1 MESKGRILSDV
12 SGLCKKG
19 DVGISMKDLKRFLS
33 YMEKY
38 SFTYWFI
45 LITTLIIESFLQILY
60 SYVTKRTINA
70 SEFQNI
76 ELFRT
81 AVIACAIIVI
91 LKCLFPYLRYFQ
103 IRLVR
108 KMVYELK
115 LKLYE
120 KLLSMNMYFFKSSH
134 SADAIKTLNWDA
146 NSLKDS
152 WFSHIY
158 WVLGKMVM
166 VASAI
171 ITMWFYSPILMGI
184 SLIICTF
191 TAFVSVKINK
201 SIKKYAKMV
210 QKKST
215 KLSILLSNI
224 IAGFVTLKMSSGATI
239 VLNHFYEES
248 EEAFQLEK
256 SRVKVE
262 ALFEMAAFLLG
273 VIGSFGTIIAGA
285 VLVSEG
291 ILDFGTVMA
300 VVTLQMSV
308 SNAMQRLGG
317 SISALTTSIVRASH
331 VFDFMESDM
340 EEQTNWLTDENP
352 GKKEFKGEN
361 SDVFREGQPIIEIS
375 DLQFSY
381 NENDELKDKS
391 KDCTQ
396 LCCGKMQISTGEKIM
411 ITGESG
417 CGKSTLLKLIQRFYP
432 VENEKI
438 KIGGKDIN
446 EYELDELRNIIAYVP
461 QDSYLFEGT
470 IAENIAFGWNGE
482 NVPSM
487 DMIIAAAKEAY
498 ADKFIE
504 LLPDGYNT
512 KVTAGG
518 INLSG
523 GQRQRIA
530 IARAFMKN
538 SPIVLMDEPSS
549 ALDTYSENV
558 LLKAMKELLEN
569 KTIIMVSH
577 RMTGMDK
584 FERVVRIG

>member
-1 MESKGRILSDV
+1 
-12 SGLCKKG
+12 
-19 DVGISMKDLKRFLS
+19 MKDLKRFLS
-33 YMEKY
+33 YMGKN

-45 LITTLIIESFLQILY
+45 LIATLIIESFLQILY

-70 SEFQNI
+70 IEFQNI

-81 AVIACAIIVI
+81 AVIASVIIVI

-103 IRLVR
+103 IKLVR

-120 KLLSMNMYFFKSSH
+120 KLLSMNMDFFKSTH
-134 SADAIKTLNWDA
+134 SADVIKTLNWDA

-158 WVLGKMVM
+158 WVLGKIVM

-171 ITMWFYSPILMGI
+171 ITMCFYSPILMGI
-184 SLIICTF
+184 SLIICAF

-224 IAGFVTLKMSSGATI
+224 IAGFVTLKMNSGAKI
-239 VLNHFYEES
+239 VLNHFYEEC

-262 ALFEMAAFLLG
+262 ASFEMTAFLLG

-291 ILDFGTVMA
+291 TLDFGTVMA

-317 SISALTTSIVRASH
+317 SISALTTSMVRASH
-331 VFDFMESDM
+331 VFDFMELDM
-340 EEQTNWLTDENP
+340 EEQINWFTGEKS
-352 GKKEFKGEN
+352 GKKELKGEN
-361 SDVFREGQPIIEIS
+361 SDVFGEGQPVLEIS

-396 LCCGKMQISTGEKIM
+396 LCCRKMQISAGEKIM

-417 CGKSTLLKLIQRFYP
+417 CGKSTLLKLMQGFYP

-438 KIGGKDIN
+438 KIYGKDIN
-446 EYELDELRNIIAYVP
+446 EYELDELRNIITYVP
-461 QDSYLFEGT
+461 QDCYLFEGT
-470 IAENIAFGWNGE
+470 VAENIAFGWNGE
-482 NVPSM
+482 NAPSM
-487 DMIIAAAKEAY
+487 DMILVAAKEAY

-504 LLPDGYNT
+504 HLSDGYNT

-518 INLSG
+518 TNLSG

-538 SPIVLMDEPSS
+538 APIVLMDEPLS

-558 LLKAMKELLEN
+558 LLKAMKALLKN
-569 KTIIMVSH
+569 KTVIMVSH

-584 FERVVRIG
+584 FERVVRIE

>member
-1 MESKGRILSDV
+1 MHMFHDTLV
-12 SGLCKKG
+12 SFAERR
-19 DVGISMKDLKRFLS
+19 VISMKDLKRFLS
-33 YMEKY
+33 YMGKN

-45 LITTLIIESFLQILY
+45 LIATLIIESFLQILY
-60 SYVTKRTINA
+60 SYVTKRIINA
-70 SEFQNI
+70 IEFQNI

-81 AVIACAIIVI
+81 AVIASVIIVI

-103 IRLVR
+103 IKLVR

-120 KLLSMNMYFFKSSH
+120 KLLSMNMDFFKSTH

-158 WVLGKMVM
+158 WVLGKIVM

-171 ITMWFYSPILMGI
+171 ITMCFYSPILMGI
-184 SLIICTF
+184 SLIICAF

-224 IAGFVTLKMSSGATI
+224 IAGFVTLKMSSGVKI
-239 VLNHFYEES
+239 VLNHFYEEC

-262 ALFEMAAFLLG
+262 ASFEMTAFLLG

-291 ILDFGTVMA
+291 TLDFGTVMA

-317 SISALTTSIVRASH
+317 SISALTTSMVRASH
-331 VFDFMESDM
+331 VFDFMELDM
-340 EEQTNWLTDENP
+340 EEQINWFTGEKS
-352 GKKEFKGEN
+352 GKKELKGEN
-361 SDVFREGQPIIEIS
+361 SDVFGEGQPVLEIS

-381 NENDELKDKS
+381 NENDELKDKN

-396 LCCGKMQISTGEKIM
+396 LCCRKMQISAGEKIM

-417 CGKSTLLKLIQRFYP
+417 CGKSTLLKLMQGFYP

-438 KIGGKDIN
+438 KIYGKDIN
-446 EYELDELRNIIAYVP
+446 EYELDELRNIITYVP
-461 QDSYLFEGT
+461 QDCYLFEGT
-470 IAENIAFGWNGE
+470 VAENIAFGWNGE
-482 NVPSM
+482 NAPSM
-487 DMIIAAAKEAY
+487 DMILVAAKEAY

-504 LLPDGYNT
+504 HLSDGYNT

-518 INLSG
+518 TNLSG

-538 SPIVLMDEPSS
+538 APIVLMDEPLS

-558 LLKAMKELLEN
+558 LLKAMKALLKN
-569 KTIIMVSH
+569 KTVIMVSH
-577 RMTGMDK
+577 RMTDMDK
-584 FERVVRIG
+584 FERVVRIE

>member
-1 MESKGRILSDV
+1 
-12 SGLCKKG
+12 
-19 DVGISMKDLKRFLS
+19 MKDLKRFLS
-33 YMEKY
+33 YMGKN

-45 LITTLIIESFLQILY
+45 LIATLIIESFLQILY
-60 SYVTKRTINA
+60 SYVTKRIINA
-70 SEFQNI
+70 IEFQNI

-81 AVIACAIIVI
+81 AVIASVIIVI

-103 IRLVR
+103 IKLVR

-120 KLLSMNMYFFKSSH
+120 KLLSMNMDFFKSTH
-134 SADAIKTLNWDA
+134 SADVIKTLNWDA

-158 WVLGKMVM
+158 WVLGKIVM

-171 ITMWFYSPILMGI
+171 ITMCFYSPILMGI
-184 SLIICTF
+184 SLIICAF

-224 IAGFVTLKMSSGATI
+224 IAGFVTLKMSSGVKI
-239 VLNHFYEES
+239 VLNHFYEEC

-262 ALFEMAAFLLG
+262 ASFEMTAFLLG

-291 ILDFGTVMA
+291 TLDFGTVMA

-317 SISALTTSIVRASH
+317 SISALTTSMVRASH
-331 VFDFMESDM
+331 VFDFMELDM
-340 EEQTNWLTDENP
+340 EEQINWFTDEKS
-352 GKKEFKGEN
+352 GKKELKGEN
-361 SDVFREGQPIIEIS
+361 SDVFGEGQPVLEIS

-396 LCCGKMQISTGEKIM
+396 LCCRKMQISAGEKIM

-417 CGKSTLLKLIQRFYP
+417 CGKRTLLKLMQGFYP

-438 KIGGKDIN
+438 KIYGKDIN
-446 EYELDELRNIIAYVP
+446 EYELDELRNIITYVP
-461 QDSYLFEGT
+461 QDCYLFEGT
-470 IAENIAFGWNGE
+470 VAENIAFGWNGE
-482 NVPSM
+482 NAPSM
-487 DMIIAAAKEAY
+487 DMILVAAKEAY

-504 LLPDGYNT
+504 HLSDGYNT

-518 INLSG
+518 TNLSG

-538 SPIVLMDEPSS
+538 APIVLMDEPLS

-558 LLKAMKELLEN
+558 LLKAMKALLKN
-569 KTIIMVSH
+569 KTVIMVSH

-584 FERVVRIG
+584 FERVVRIE

>member
-1 MESKGRILSDV
+1 MFHDTLV
-12 SGLCKKG
+12 SFAERR
-19 DVGISMKDLKRFLS
+19 VISMKDLKRFLS
-33 YMEKY
+33 YMGKN

-45 LITTLIIESFLQILY
+45 LIATLIIESFLQILY
-60 SYVTKRTINA
+60 SYVTKRIINA
-70 SEFQNI
+70 IEFQNI

-81 AVIACAIIVI
+81 AVIASVIIVI

-103 IRLVR
+103 IKLVR

-120 KLLSMNMYFFKSSH
+120 KLLSMNMDFFKSTH

-158 WVLGKMVM
+158 WVLGKIVM

-171 ITMWFYSPILMGI
+171 ITMCFYSPILMGI
-184 SLIICTF
+184 SLIICAF

-224 IAGFVTLKMSSGATI
+224 IAGFVTLKMSSGVKI
-239 VLNHFYEES
+239 VLNHFYEEC

-262 ALFEMAAFLLG
+262 ASFEMTAFLLG

-291 ILDFGTVMA
+291 TLDFGTVMA

-317 SISALTTSIVRASH
+317 SISALTTSMVRASH
-331 VFDFMESDM
+331 VFDFMELDM
-340 EEQTNWLTDENP
+340 EEQINWFTDEKS
-352 GKKEFKGEN
+352 GKKELKGEN
-361 SDVFREGQPIIEIS
+361 SDVFGEGQPVLEIS

-396 LCCGKMQISTGEKIM
+396 LCCRKMQISAGEKIM

-417 CGKSTLLKLIQRFYP
+417 CGKSTLLKLMQGFYP

-438 KIGGKDIN
+438 KIYGKDIN
-446 EYELDELRNIIAYVP
+446 EYELDELRNIITYVP
-461 QDSYLFEGT
+461 QDCYLFEGT
-470 IAENIAFGWNGE
+470 VAENIAFGWNGE
-482 NVPSM
+482 NAPSM
-487 DMIIAAAKEAY
+487 DMILVAAKEAY

-504 LLPDGYNT
+504 HLSDGYNT

-518 INLSG
+518 TNLSG

-538 SPIVLMDEPSS
+538 APIVLMDEPLS

-558 LLKAMKELLEN
+558 LLKAMKALLKN
-569 KTIIMVSH
+569 KTVIMVSH

-584 FERVVRIG
+584 FERVVRIE

>member
-1 MESKGRILSDV
+1 
-12 SGLCKKG
+12 
-19 DVGISMKDLKRFLS
+19 MKDLKRFLS
-33 YMEKY
+33 YMGKN

-45 LITTLIIESFLQILY
+45 LIATLIIESFLQILY

-70 SEFQNI
+70 IEFQNI

-81 AVIACAIIVI
+81 AVIASVIIVI

-103 IRLVR
+103 IKLVR

-120 KLLSMNMYFFKSSH
+120 KLLSMNMDFFKSTH
-134 SADAIKTLNWDA
+134 SADVIKTLNWDA

-158 WVLGKMVM
+158 WVLGKIVM

-171 ITMWFYSPILMGI
+171 ITMCFYSQILMGI
-184 SLIICTF
+184 SLIICAF

-224 IAGFVTLKMSSGATI
+224 IAGFVTLKMNSGAKI
-239 VLNHFYEES
+239 VLNHFYEEC

-262 ALFEMAAFLLG
+262 ASFEMTAFLLG

-291 ILDFGTVMA
+291 TLDFGTVMA

-317 SISALTTSIVRASH
+317 SISALTTSMVRASH
-331 VFDFMESDM
+331 VFDFMELDM
-340 EEQTNWLTDENP
+340 EEQINWFTGEKS
-352 GKKEFKGEN
+352 GKKELKGEN
-361 SDVFREGQPIIEIS
+361 SDVFGEGQPVLEIS

-396 LCCGKMQISTGEKIM
+396 LCCRKMQISAGEKIM

-417 CGKSTLLKLIQRFYP
+417 CGKSTLLKLMQGFYP

-438 KIGGKDIN
+438 KIYGKDIN
-446 EYELDELRNIIAYVP
+446 EYELDELRNIITYVP
-461 QDSYLFEGT
+461 QDCYLFEGT
-470 IAENIAFGWNGE
+470 VAENIAFGWNGE
-482 NVPSM
+482 NAPSM
-487 DMIIAAAKEAY
+487 DMILVAAKEAY

-504 LLPDGYNT
+504 HLSDGYNT

-518 INLSG
+518 SNLSG

-538 SPIVLMDEPSS
+538 APIVLMDEPLS

-558 LLKAMKELLEN
+558 LLKAMKALLKD
-569 KTIIMVSH
+569 KTVIMVSH

-584 FERVVRIG
+584 FERVVRIE

>member
-1 MESKGRILSDV
+1 MHMFHDTLV
-12 SGLCKKG
+12 SFAERR
-19 DVGISMKDLKRFLS
+19 VISMKDLKRFLS
-33 YMEKY
+33 YMGKN

-45 LITTLIIESFLQILY
+45 LIATLIIESFLQILY
-60 SYVTKRTINA
+60 SYVTKRIINA
-70 SEFQNI
+70 IEFQNI

-81 AVIACAIIVI
+81 AVIASVIIVI

-103 IRLVR
+103 IKLVR

-120 KLLSMNMYFFKSSH
+120 KLLSMNMDFFKSTH

-158 WVLGKMVM
+158 WVLGKIVM

-171 ITMWFYSPILMGI
+171 ITMCFYSPILMGI
-184 SLIICTF
+184 SLIICAF

-224 IAGFVTLKMSSGATI
+224 IAGFVTLKMSSGVKI
-239 VLNHFYEES
+239 VLNHFYEEC

-262 ALFEMAAFLLG
+262 ASFEMTAFLLG

-291 ILDFGTVMA
+291 TLDFGTVMA

-317 SISALTTSIVRASH
+317 SISALTTSMVRASH
-331 VFDFMESDM
+331 VFDFMELDM
-340 EEQTNWLTDENP
+340 EEQINWFTDEKS
-352 GKKEFKGEN
+352 GKKELKGEN
-361 SDVFREGQPIIEIS
+361 SDVFGEGQPVLEIS

-381 NENDELKDKS
+381 NENDELKDKN

-396 LCCGKMQISTGEKIM
+396 LCCRKMQISAGEKIM

-417 CGKSTLLKLIQRFYP
+417 CGKSTLLKLMQGFYP

-438 KIGGKDIN
+438 KIYGKDIN
-446 EYELDELRNIIAYVP
+446 EYELDELRNIITYVP
-461 QDSYLFEGT
+461 QDCYLFEGT
-470 IAENIAFGWNGE
+470 VAENIAFGWNGE
-482 NVPSM
+482 NAPSM
-487 DMIIAAAKEAY
+487 DMILVAAKEAY

-504 LLPDGYNT
+504 HLSDGYNT

-518 INLSG
+518 TNLSG

-538 SPIVLMDEPSS
+538 APIVLMDEPLS

-558 LLKAMKELLEN
+558 LLKAMKALLKN
-569 KTIIMVSH
+569 KTVIMVSH
-577 RMTGMDK
+577 RMTDMDK
-584 FERVVRIG
+584 FERVVRIE

>member
-1 MESKGRILSDV
+1 
-12 SGLCKKG
+12 
-19 DVGISMKDLKRFLS
+19 MKDLKRFLS
-33 YMEKY
+33 YMGKY

-45 LITTLIIESFLQILY
+45 LIATLIIESFLQILY

-70 SEFQNI
+70 IEFQNI

-81 AVIACAIIVI
+81 AVIASVIIVI

-120 KLLSMNMYFFKSSH
+120 KLLSMNMDFFKSTH
-134 SADAIKTLNWDA
+134 SADAIKALNWDA

-158 WVLGKMVM
+158 WVLGKIVM
-166 VASAI
+166 VVSAI
-171 ITMWFYSPILMGI
+171 ITMCFYSPILMGI
-184 SLIICTF
+184 SLIICAF

-224 IAGFVTLKMSSGATI
+224 ISGFVTLKMSSGARI

-256 SRVKVE
+256 SRVMVE
-262 ALFEMAAFLLG
+262 ASFEMAAFLLG
-273 VIGSFGTIIAGA
+273 VIGSFGTIIAGT

-291 ILDFGTVMA
+291 TLDFGTVMA
-300 VVTLQMSV
+300 VVTLQMSI

-331 VFDFMESDM
+331 VFDFMELDM
-340 EEQTNWLTDENP
+340 EEQINRSTGENP
-352 GKKEFKGEN
+352 GKEVFKGES
-361 SDVFREGQPIIEIS
+361 SDVFGKGQPVLEIS

-381 NENDELKDKS
+381 NDNDKLKDKS
-391 KDCTQ
+391 KDCAE
-396 LCCGKMQISTGEKIM
+396 LCCGKMQIRAGEKIM
-411 ITGESG
+411 LTGESG
-417 CGKSTLLKLIQRFYP
+417 CGKSTLLKLIQGFYP

-438 KIGGKDIN
+438 TIGGKDIN

-504 LLPDGYNT
+504 HLPDGYNT

-518 INLSG
+518 TNLSG

-569 KTIIMVSH
+569 KTVIMVSH

>member
-1 MESKGRILSDV
+1 MFHDTLV
-12 SGLCKKG
+12 SFAERR
-19 DVGISMKDLKRFLS
+19 VISMKDLKRFLS
-33 YMEKY
+33 YMGKN

-45 LITTLIIESFLQILY
+45 LIATLIIESFLQILY
-60 SYVTKRTINA
+60 SYVTKRIINA
-70 SEFQNI
+70 IEFQNI

-81 AVIACAIIVI
+81 AVIASVIIVI

-103 IRLVR
+103 IKLVR

-120 KLLSMNMYFFKSSH
+120 KLLSMNMDFFKSTH

-158 WVLGKMVM
+158 WVLGKIVM

-171 ITMWFYSPILMGI
+171 ITMCFYSPILMGI
-184 SLIICTF
+184 SLIICAF

-224 IAGFVTLKMSSGATI
+224 IAGFVTLKMSSGVKI
-239 VLNHFYEES
+239 VLNYFYEEC

-262 ALFEMAAFLLG
+262 ASFEMTAFLLG

-291 ILDFGTVMA
+291 TLDFGTVMA

-317 SISALTTSIVRASH
+317 SISALTTSMVRASH
-331 VFDFMESDM
+331 VFDFMELDM
-340 EEQTNWLTDENP
+340 EEQINWFTGEKS
-352 GKKEFKGEN
+352 GKKELKGEN
-361 SDVFREGQPIIEIS
+361 SDVFGEGQPVLEIS

-396 LCCGKMQISTGEKIM
+396 LCCRKMQISAGEKIM

-417 CGKSTLLKLIQRFYP
+417 CGKSTLLKLMQGFYP

-438 KIGGKDIN
+438 KIYGKDIN
-446 EYELDELRNIIAYVP
+446 EYELDELRNIITYVP
-461 QDSYLFEGT
+461 QDCYLFEGT
-470 IAENIAFGWNGE
+470 VAENIAFGWNGE
-482 NVPSM
+482 NAPSM
-487 DMIIAAAKEAY
+487 DMILVAAKEAY

-504 LLPDGYNT
+504 HLSDGYNT

-518 INLSG
+518 TNLSG

-538 SPIVLMDEPSS
+538 APIVLMDEPLS

-558 LLKAMKELLEN
+558 LLKAMKALLKN
-569 KTIIMVSH
+569 KTVIMVSH

-584 FERVVRIG
+584 FERVVRIE

>member
-1 MESKGRILSDV
+1 
-12 SGLCKKG
+12 
-19 DVGISMKDLKRFLS
+19 MKDLKRFLS
-33 YMEKY
+33 YMGKY

-45 LITTLIIESFLQILY
+45 LIATLIIESFLQILY

-70 SEFQNI
+70 IEFQNI

-81 AVIACAIIVI
+81 AVIASVIIVI

-120 KLLSMNMYFFKSSH
+120 KLLSMNMDFFKSTH

-158 WVLGKMVM
+158 WVLGKIVM

-171 ITMWFYSPILMGI
+171 ITMCFYSPVLMGI
-184 SLIICTF
+184 SLIICAF
-191 TAFVSVKINK
+191 TAFVSIKINK
-201 SIKKYAKMV
+201 AIKKYAKMV

-224 IAGFVTLKMSSGATI
+224 IAGFVTLKMSSGAKI

-248 EEAFQLEK
+248 EEAFRLEK

-262 ALFEMAAFLLG
+262 ASFEMAAFLLG
-273 VIGSFGTIIAGA
+273 VIGSFGTIIAGT

-291 ILDFGTVMA
+291 TLDFGTVMA

-487 DMIIAAAKEAY
+487 EMIIAAAKEAY

-538 SPIVLMDEPSS
+538 APIVLMDEPSS
-549 ALDTYSENV
+549 ALDAYSENM
-558 LLKAMKELLEN
+558 LLKSIKISLKN
-569 KTIIMVSH
+569 KTVIMVSH

>member
-1 MESKGRILSDV
+1 
-12 SGLCKKG
+12 
-19 DVGISMKDLKRFLS
+19 MKDLKRFLS
-33 YMEKY
+33 YMGKY

-45 LITTLIIESFLQILY
+45 LIATLIIESFLQILY

-70 SEFQNI
+70 IEFQNI

-81 AVIACAIIVI
+81 AVIASVIIVI

-120 KLLSMNMYFFKSSH
+120 KLLSMNMDFFKSTH

-158 WVLGKMVM
+158 WVLGKIVM
-166 VASAI
+166 VVSAI
-171 ITMWFYSPILMGI
+171 ITMCFYSPILMGI
-184 SLIICTF
+184 SLIICAF

-224 IAGFVTLKMSSGATI
+224 ISGFVTLKMSSGARI

-256 SRVKVE
+256 SRVMVE
-262 ALFEMAAFLLG
+262 ASFEMAAFLLG
-273 VIGSFGTIIAGA
+273 VIGSFGTIIAGT

-291 ILDFGTVMA
+291 TLDFGTVMA
-300 VVTLQMSV
+300 VVTLQMSI

-331 VFDFMESDM
+331 VFDFMELDM
-340 EEQTNWLTDENP
+340 EEQINRSTGENP
-352 GKKEFKGEN
+352 GKEVFKGES
-361 SDVFREGQPIIEIS
+361 SDVFGKGQPVLEIS

-381 NENDELKDKS
+381 NDNDKLKDKS
-391 KDCTQ
+391 KDCAE
-396 LCCGKMQISTGEKIM
+396 LCCGKMQIRAGEKIM
-411 ITGESG
+411 LTGESG
-417 CGKSTLLKLIQRFYP
+417 CGKSTLLKLIQGFYP

-438 KIGGKDIN
+438 TIGGKDIN
-446 EYELDELRNIIAYVP
+446 EYELDELRNIISYVP

-504 LLPDGYNT
+504 HLPDGYNT

-518 INLSG
+518 TNLSG

-569 KTIIMVSH
+569 KTVIMVSH

>member
-1 MESKGRILSDV
+1 MHMFHDTLV
-12 SGLCKKG
+12 SFAERR
-19 DVGISMKDLKRFLS
+19 VISMKDLKRFLS
-33 YMEKY
+33 YMGKN

-45 LITTLIIESFLQILY
+45 LIATLIIESFLQILY
-60 SYVTKRTINA
+60 SYVTKRIINA
-70 SEFQNI
+70 IEFQNI

-81 AVIACAIIVI
+81 AVIASVIIVI

-103 IRLVR
+103 IKLVR

-120 KLLSMNMYFFKSSH
+120 KLLSMNMDFFKSTH

-158 WVLGKMVM
+158 WVLGKIVM

-171 ITMWFYSPILMGI
+171 ITMCFYSPILMGI
-184 SLIICTF
+184 SLIICAF

-224 IAGFVTLKMSSGATI
+224 IAGFVTLKMSSGAKI
-239 VLNHFYEES
+239 VLNHFYEEC

-262 ALFEMAAFLLG
+262 ASFEITAFLLG

-291 ILDFGTVMA
+291 TLDFGTVMA

-317 SISALTTSIVRASH
+317 SISALTTSMVRASH
-331 VFDFMESDM
+331 VFDFMELDM
-340 EEQTNWLTDENP
+340 EEQINWFTGEKS
-352 GKKEFKGEN
+352 GKKELKGEN
-361 SDVFREGQPIIEIS
+361 SDVFGEGQPVLEIS

-396 LCCGKMQISTGEKIM
+396 LCCRKMQISAGEKIM

-417 CGKSTLLKLIQRFYP
+417 CGKSTLLKLMQGFYP

-438 KIGGKDIN
+438 KIYGKDIN
-446 EYELDELRNIIAYVP
+446 EYELDELRNIITYVP
-461 QDSYLFEGT
+461 QDCYLFEGT
-470 IAENIAFGWNGE
+470 VAENIAFGWNGE
-482 NVPSM
+482 NAPSM
-487 DMIIAAAKEAY
+487 DMILVAAKEAY

-504 LLPDGYNT
+504 HLSDGYNT

-518 INLSG
+518 TNLSG

-538 SPIVLMDEPSS
+538 APIVLMDEPLS

-558 LLKAMKELLEN
+558 LLKAMKALLKN
-569 KTIIMVSH
+569 KTVIMVSH

-584 FERVVRIG
+584 FERVVRIE

>member
-1 MESKGRILSDV
+1 
-12 SGLCKKG
+12 
-19 DVGISMKDLKRFLS
+19 MKDLKRFLS
-33 YMEKY
+33 YMGKN

-45 LITTLIIESFLQILY
+45 LIATLIIESFLQILY
-60 SYVTKRTINA
+60 SYVTKRIINA
-70 SEFQNI
+70 IEFQNI

-81 AVIACAIIVI
+81 AVIASVIIVI

-103 IRLVR
+103 IKLVR

-120 KLLSMNMYFFKSSH
+120 KLLSMNMDFFKSTH

-166 VASAI
+166 VVSAI
-171 ITMWFYSPILMGI
+171 ITMCFYSPILMGI
-184 SLIICTF
+184 SLIICAF

-224 IAGFVTLKMSSGATI
+224 ISGFVTLKMSSGARI

-256 SRVKVE
+256 SRVMVE
-262 ALFEMAAFLLG
+262 ASFEMAAFLLG
-273 VIGSFGTIIAGA
+273 VIGSFGTIIAGT

-291 ILDFGTVMA
+291 TLDFGTVMA

-331 VFDFMESDM
+331 VFDFMELDM
-340 EEQTNWLTDENP
+340 EEQINRLTGENP
-352 GKKEFKGEN
+352 GKEVFKGES
-361 SDVFREGQPIIEIS
+361 SDVFGKGQPVLEIS
-375 DLQFSY
+375 DLQFLY
-381 NENDELKDKS
+381 NDNDKLKDKS
-391 KDCTQ
+391 KDCAE
-396 LCCGKMQISTGEKIM
+396 LCCGKMQIRAGEKIM
-411 ITGESG
+411 LTGESG
-417 CGKSTLLKLIQRFYP
+417 CGKSTLLKLIQGFYP

-438 KIGGKDIN
+438 TIGGKDIN

-504 LLPDGYNT
+504 HLPDGYNT

-518 INLSG
+518 TNLSG

-569 KTIIMVSH
+569 KTVIMVSH

>member
-1 MESKGRILSDV
+1 
-12 SGLCKKG
+12 
-19 DVGISMKDLKRFLS
+19 MKDLKRFLS

-70 SEFQNI
+70 IEFQNI

-81 AVIACAIIVI
+81 AVIASVIIVI

-120 KLLSMNMYFFKSSH
+120 KLLSMNMDFFKSTH

-158 WVLGKMVM
+158 WVLGKIVM

-171 ITMWFYSPILMGI
+171 ITMCFYSPVLMGI
-184 SLIICTF
+184 SLIICAF
-191 TAFVSVKINK
+191 TAFVSIKINK
-201 SIKKYAKMV
+201 AIKKYAKMV

-224 IAGFVTLKMSSGATI
+224 ISGFVTLKMSSGAKI

-273 VIGSFGTIIAGA
+273 VIGSFGTIIAGT

-291 ILDFGTVMA
+291 MLDFGTVMA

-331 VFDFMESDM
+331 VFDFMELDM
-340 EEQTNWLTDENP
+340 EEQINWLTGENP
-352 GKKEFKGEN
+352 GKEAFKGES
-361 SDVFREGQPIIEIS
+361 SDVFGKGQPVLEIS

-381 NENDELKDKS
+381 NDNDELKDKR

-396 LCCGKMQISTGEKIM
+396 LCCGKMQIRAGEKIM

-417 CGKSTLLKLIQRFYP
+417 CGKSTLLKLMQGFYP

-446 EYELDELRNIIAYVP
+446 EYELDELRDIIAYVP
-461 QDSYLFEGT
+461 QDCYLFEGT

-482 NVPSM
+482 NEPSM

-504 LLPDGYNT
+504 HLPDGYNT

-518 INLSG
+518 TNLSG

-549 ALDTYSENV
+549 ALDTYSENA
-558 LLKAMKELLEN
+558 LLKAIKTLLKN
-569 KTIIMVSH
+569 KTVIMVSH

-584 FERVVRIG
+584 FERVVQIE

>member
-1 MESKGRILSDV
+1 
-12 SGLCKKG
+12 
-19 DVGISMKDLKRFLS
+19 MKDLKRFLS
-33 YMEKY
+33 YMGKN

-45 LITTLIIESFLQILY
+45 LIATLIIESFLQILY
-60 SYVTKRTINA
+60 SYVTKRIINA
-70 SEFQNI
+70 IEFQNI

-81 AVIACAIIVI
+81 AVIASVIIVI

-103 IRLVR
+103 IKLVR

-120 KLLSMNMYFFKSSH
+120 KLLSMNMDFFKSTH

-158 WVLGKMVM
+158 WVLGKIVM

-171 ITMWFYSPILMGI
+171 ITMCFYSPILMGI
-184 SLIICTF
+184 SLIICAF

-224 IAGFVTLKMSSGATI
+224 IAGFVTLKMSSGVKI
-239 VLNHFYEES
+239 VLNYFYEEC

-262 ALFEMAAFLLG
+262 ASFEMTAFLLG

-291 ILDFGTVMA
+291 TLDFGTVMA

-317 SISALTTSIVRASH
+317 SISALTTSMVRASH
-331 VFDFMESDM
+331 VFDFMELDM
-340 EEQTNWLTDENP
+340 EEQINWFTGEKS
-352 GKKEFKGEN
+352 GKKELKGEN
-361 SDVFREGQPIIEIS
+361 SDVFGEGQPVLEIS

-396 LCCGKMQISTGEKIM
+396 LCCRKMQISAGEKIM

-417 CGKSTLLKLIQRFYP
+417 CGKSTLLKLMQGFYP

-438 KIGGKDIN
+438 KIYGKDIN
-446 EYELDELRNIIAYVP
+446 EYELDELRNIITYVP
-461 QDSYLFEGT
+461 QDCYLFEGT
-470 IAENIAFGWNGE
+470 VAENIAFGWNGE
-482 NVPSM
+482 NAPSM
-487 DMIIAAAKEAY
+487 DMILVAAKEAY

-504 LLPDGYNT
+504 HLSDGYNT

-518 INLSG
+518 TNLSG
-523 GQRQRIA
+523 GQRQRIS
-530 IARAFMKN
+530 IARAFMKEA
-538 SPIVLMDEPSS
+538 PIVLMDEPSS
-549 ALDTYSENV
+549 ALDTYSENAV
-558 LLKAMKELLEN
+558 LEAMSVFMKK
-569 KTIIMVSH
+569 KTVIMVSH
-577 RMTGMDK
+577 RMTGAEK
-584 FERVVRIG
+584 FNRVVRMD

>member
-1 MESKGRILSDV
+1 
-12 SGLCKKG
+12 
-19 DVGISMKDLKRFLS
+19 MKDLKRFLS
-33 YMEKY
+33 YMGKY

-45 LITTLIIESFLQILY
+45 LIATLIIESFLQILY

-70 SEFQNI
+70 IEFQNI

-81 AVIACAIIVI
+81 AVIASVIIVI

-120 KLLSMNMYFFKSSH
+120 KLLSMNMDFFKSTH

-158 WVLGKMVM
+158 WVLGKIVM

-171 ITMWFYSPILMGI
+171 ITMCFYSPVLMGI
-184 SLIICTF
+184 SLIICAF
-191 TAFVSVKINK
+191 TAFVSIKINK
-201 SIKKYAKMV
+201 AIKKYAKMV

-224 IAGFVTLKMSSGATI
+224 IAGFVTLKMSSGAKI

-248 EEAFQLEK
+248 EEAFRLEK

-262 ALFEMAAFLLG
+262 ASFEMAAFLLG
-273 VIGSFGTIIAGA
+273 VIGSFGTIIAGT

-291 ILDFGTVMA
+291 TLDFGTVMA

-381 NENDELKDKS
+381 NENDKLKDKS

-417 CGKSTLLKLIQRFYP
+417 CGKSTLLKLIQKFYP

-549 ALDTYSENV
+549 ALDTYSENM
-558 LLKAMKELLEN
+558 LLKSIKISLKN
-569 KTIIMVSH
+569 KTVIMVSH

>member
-1 MESKGRILSDV
+1 MGKN
-12 SGLCKKG
+12 
-19 DVGISMKDLKRFLS
+19 
-33 YMEKY
+33 

-45 LITTLIIESFLQILY
+45 LIATLIIESFLQILY
-60 SYVTKRTINA
+60 SYVTKRIINA
-70 SEFQNI
+70 IEFQNI

-81 AVIACAIIVI
+81 AVIASVIIVI

-103 IRLVR
+103 IKLVR

-120 KLLSMNMYFFKSSH
+120 KLLSMNMDFFKSTH

-158 WVLGKMVM
+158 WVLGKIVM

-171 ITMWFYSPILMGI
+171 ITMCFYSPILMGI
-184 SLIICTF
+184 SLIICAF
-191 TAFVSVKINK
+191 IAFVSVKINK

-224 IAGFVTLKMSSGATI
+224 IAGFVTLKMSSGVKI
-239 VLNHFYEES
+239 VLNHFYEEC

-262 ALFEMAAFLLG
+262 ASFEMTAFLLG

-291 ILDFGTVMA
+291 TLDFGTVMA

-317 SISALTTSIVRASH
+317 SILALTTSMVRASH
-331 VFDFMESDM
+331 VFDFMELDM
-340 EEQTNWLTDENP
+340 EEQINWFTGEKS
-352 GKKEFKGEN
+352 GKKELKGEN
-361 SDVFREGQPIIEIS
+361 SDVFGEGQPVLEIS

-381 NENDELKDKS
+381 NENDEL
-391 KDCTQ
+391 
-396 LCCGKMQISTGEKIM
+396 
-411 ITGESG
+411 
-417 CGKSTLLKLIQRFYP
+417 
-432 VENEKI
+432 
-438 KIGGKDIN
+438 
-446 EYELDELRNIIAYVP
+446 
-461 QDSYLFEGT
+461 
-470 IAENIAFGWNGE
+470 
-482 NVPSM
+482 M
-487 DMIIAAAKEAY
+487 DMILVAAKEAY

-504 LLPDGYNT
+504 HLSDGYNT

-518 INLSG
+518 TNLSG

-538 SPIVLMDEPSS
+538 APIVLMDEPLS

-558 LLKAMKELLEN
+558 LLKAMKALLKN
-569 KTIIMVSH
+569 KTVIMVSH

-584 FERVVRIG
+584 FERVVRIE

>member
-1 MESKGRILSDV
+1 
-12 SGLCKKG
+12 
-19 DVGISMKDLKRFLS
+19 MKDLKRFLS
-33 YMEKY
+33 YMGKN

-45 LITTLIIESFLQILY
+45 LIATLIIESFLQILY
-60 SYVTKRTINA
+60 SYVTKRIINA
-70 SEFQNI
+70 IEFQNI

-81 AVIACAIIVI
+81 AVIASVIIVI

-103 IRLVR
+103 IKLVR

-120 KLLSMNMYFFKSSH
+120 KLLSMNMDFFKSTH

-158 WVLGKMVM
+158 WVLGKIVM

-171 ITMWFYSPILMGI
+171 ITMCFYSPILMGI
-184 SLIICTF
+184 SLIICAF

-224 IAGFVTLKMSSGATI
+224 IAGFVTLKMSSGVKI
-239 VLNHFYEES
+239 VLNHFYEEC

-262 ALFEMAAFLLG
+262 ASFEMTAFLLG

-291 ILDFGTVMA
+291 TLDFGTVMA

-317 SISALTTSIVRASH
+317 SISALTTSMVRASH
-331 VFDFMESDM
+331 VFDFMELDM
-340 EEQTNWLTDENP
+340 EEQINWFTDEKS
-352 GKKEFKGEN
+352 GKKELKGEN
-361 SDVFREGQPIIEIS
+361 SDVFGEGQPVLEIS

-381 NENDELKDKS
+381 NENDEL
-391 KDCTQ
+391 
-396 LCCGKMQISTGEKIM
+396 
-411 ITGESG
+411 
-417 CGKSTLLKLIQRFYP
+417 
-432 VENEKI
+432 
-438 KIGGKDIN
+438 
-446 EYELDELRNIIAYVP
+446 
-461 QDSYLFEGT
+461 
-470 IAENIAFGWNGE
+470 
-482 NVPSM
+482 M
-487 DMIIAAAKEAY
+487 DMILVAAKEAY

-504 LLPDGYNT
+504 HLSDGYNT

-518 INLSG
+518 TNLSG

-538 SPIVLMDEPSS
+538 APIVLMDEPLS

-558 LLKAMKELLEN
+558 LLKAMKALLKN
-569 KTIIMVSH
+569 KTVIMVSH

-584 FERVVRIG
+584 FERVVRIE

>member
-1 MESKGRILSDV
+1 
-12 SGLCKKG
+12 
-19 DVGISMKDLKRFLS
+19 MKDLKRFLS
-33 YMEKY
+33 YMGKY

-45 LITTLIIESFLQILY
+45 LIATLIIESLLQILY

-70 SEFQNI
+70 IEFQNI

-81 AVIACAIIVI
+81 AVIASVIIVI

-120 KLLSMNMYFFKSSH
+120 KLLSMNMDFFKSTH

-166 VASAI
+166 VVSAI
-171 ITMWFYSPILMGI
+171 ITMCFYSPILMGI
-184 SLIICTF
+184 SLIICAF

-224 IAGFVTLKMSSGATI
+224 ISGFVTLKMSSGARI

-256 SRVKVE
+256 SRVMVE
-262 ALFEMAAFLLG
+262 ASFEMAAFLLG
-273 VIGSFGTIIAGA
+273 VIGSFGTIIAGT

-291 ILDFGTVMA
+291 TLDFGTVMA

-331 VFDFMESDM
+331 VFDFMELDM
-340 EEQTNWLTDENP
+340 EEQINRLTGENP
-352 GKKEFKGEN
+352 GKEVFKGES
-361 SDVFREGQPIIEIS
+361 SDVFGKGQPVLEIS

-381 NENDELKDKS
+381 NDNDKLKDKS
-391 KDCTQ
+391 KDCAE
-396 LCCGKMQISTGEKIM
+396 LCCGKMQIRAGERIM
-411 ITGESG
+411 LTGESG
-417 CGKSTLLKLIQRFYP
+417 CGKSTLLKLIQGFYP

-438 KIGGKDIN
+438 TIGGKDIN

-504 LLPDGYNT
+504 HLPDGYNT

-518 INLSG
+518 TNLSG

-569 KTIIMVSH
+569 KTVIMVSH

>member
-1 MESKGRILSDV
+1 
-12 SGLCKKG
+12 
-19 DVGISMKDLKRFLS
+19 MKDLKRFLS
-33 YMEKY
+33 YMGKN

-45 LITTLIIESFLQILY
+45 LIATLIIESFLQILY

-70 SEFQNI
+70 IEFQNI

-81 AVIACAIIVI
+81 AVIASVIIVI

-103 IRLVR
+103 IKLVR

-120 KLLSMNMYFFKSSH
+120 KLLSMNMDFFKSTH
-134 SADAIKTLNWDA
+134 SADVIKTLNWDA

-158 WVLGKMVM
+158 WVLGKIVM

-171 ITMWFYSPILMGI
+171 ITMCFYSPILMGI
-184 SLIICTF
+184 SLIICAF

-224 IAGFVTLKMSSGATI
+224 IAGFVTLKMNSGAKI
-239 VLNHFYEES
+239 VLNHFYEEC

-262 ALFEMAAFLLG
+262 ASFEMTAFLLG

-291 ILDFGTVMA
+291 TLDFGTVMA

-317 SISALTTSIVRASH
+317 SISALTTSMVRASH
-331 VFDFMESDM
+331 VFDFMELDM
-340 EEQTNWLTDENP
+340 EEQINWFTGEKS
-352 GKKEFKGEN
+352 GKKELKGEN
-361 SDVFREGQPIIEIS
+361 SDVFGEGQPVLEIS

-396 LCCGKMQISTGEKIM
+396 LCCRKMQISAGEKIM

-417 CGKSTLLKLIQRFYP
+417 CGKSTLLKLMQGFYP

-438 KIGGKDIN
+438 KIYGKDIN
-446 EYELDELRNIIAYVP
+446 EYELDELRNIITYVP
-461 QDSYLFEGT
+461 QDCYLFEGT
-470 IAENIAFGWNGE
+470 VAENIAFGWNGE
-482 NVPSM
+482 NAPSM
-487 DMIIAAAKEAY
+487 DMILVAAKEAY

-504 LLPDGYNT
+504 HLSDGYNT

-518 INLSG
+518 TNLSG

-538 SPIVLMDEPSS
+538 APIVLMDEPLS

-558 LLKAMKELLEN
+558 LLKAMKALLKD
-569 KTIIMVSH
+569 KTVIMVSH

-584 FERVVRIG
+584 FERVVRIE

>member
-1 MESKGRILSDV
+1 
-12 SGLCKKG
+12 
-19 DVGISMKDLKRFLS
+19 MKDLKRFLS
-33 YMEKY
+33 YMGKY

-45 LITTLIIESFLQILY
+45 LIATLIIESFLQILY

-70 SEFQNI
+70 IEFQNI

-81 AVIACAIIVI
+81 AVIASVIIVI

-120 KLLSMNMYFFKSSH
+120 KLLSMNMDFFKSTH

-158 WVLGKMVM
+158 WVLGKIVM
-166 VASAI
+166 VVSAI
-171 ITMWFYSPILMGI
+171 ITMCFYSPILMGI
-184 SLIICTF
+184 SLIICAF

-224 IAGFVTLKMSSGATI
+224 ISGFVTLKMSSGARI

-256 SRVKVE
+256 SRVMVE
-262 ALFEMAAFLLG
+262 ASFEMAAFLLG
-273 VIGSFGTIIAGA
+273 VIGSFGTIIAGT

-291 ILDFGTVMA
+291 TLDFGTVMA

-331 VFDFMESDM
+331 VFDFMELDM
-340 EEQTNWLTDENP
+340 EEQINRLTGENP
-352 GKKEFKGEN
+352 GKEVFKGES
-361 SDVFREGQPIIEIS
+361 SDVFGKGQPVLEIS

-381 NENDELKDKS
+381 NDNDKLKDKS
-391 KDCTQ
+391 KDCSE
-396 LCCGKMQISTGEKIM
+396 LCCGKMQIRAGEKIM
-411 ITGESG
+411 LTGESG
-417 CGKSTLLKLIQRFYP
+417 CGKSTLLKLIQGFYP

-438 KIGGKDIN
+438 TIGGKDIN

-504 LLPDGYNT
+504 HLPDGYNT

-518 INLSG
+518 TNLSG

-569 KTIIMVSH
+569 KTVIMVSH
-577 RMTGMDK
+577 RMTGIDK

>member
-1 MESKGRILSDV
+1 
-12 SGLCKKG
+12 
-19 DVGISMKDLKRFLS
+19 MKDLKRFLS
-33 YMEKY
+33 YMGKY

-45 LITTLIIESFLQILY
+45 LIATLIIESFLQILY

-70 SEFQNI
+70 IEFQNI

-81 AVIACAIIVI
+81 AVIASVIIVI

-120 KLLSMNMYFFKSSH
+120 KLLSMNMDFFKSTH

-158 WVLGKMVM
+158 WALGKIVM

-171 ITMWFYSPILMGI
+171 ITMCFYSPVLMGI
-184 SLIICTF
+184 SLIICAF
-191 TAFVSVKINK
+191 TAFVSIKINK
-201 SIKKYAKMV
+201 AIKKYAKMV

-224 IAGFVTLKMSSGATI
+224 IAGFVTLKMSSGAKI

-248 EEAFQLEK
+248 EEAFRLEK

-262 ALFEMAAFLLG
+262 ASFEMAAFLLG
-273 VIGSFGTIIAGA
+273 VIGSFGTIIAGT

-291 ILDFGTVMA
+291 TLDFGTVMA

-340 EEQTNWLTDENP
+340 EEQTNWLTGENP

-487 DMIIAAAKEAY
+487 EMIIAAAKEAY

-538 SPIVLMDEPSS
+538 APIVLMDEPSS
-549 ALDTYSENV
+549 ALDTYSENM
-558 LLKAMKELLEN
+558 LLKSIKISLKN
-569 KTIIMVSH
+569 KTVIMVSH

>member
-1 MESKGRILSDV
+1 
-12 SGLCKKG
+12 
-19 DVGISMKDLKRFLS
+19 MKDLKRFLS
-33 YMEKY
+33 YMGKY

-45 LITTLIIESFLQILY
+45 LIATLIIESFLQILY

-70 SEFQNI
+70 IEFQNI

-81 AVIACAIIVI
+81 AVIASVIIVI

-120 KLLSMNMYFFKSSH
+120 KLLSMNMDFFKSTH

-166 VASAI
+166 VVSAI
-171 ITMWFYSPILMGI
+171 ITMCFYSPILMGI
-184 SLIICTF
+184 SLIICAF

-224 IAGFVTLKMSSGATI
+224 ISGFVTLKMSSGARI

-256 SRVKVE
+256 SRVMVE
-262 ALFEMAAFLLG
+262 ASFEMAAFLLG
-273 VIGSFGTIIAGA
+273 VIGSFGTIIAGT

-291 ILDFGTVMA
+291 TLDFGTVMA

-331 VFDFMESDM
+331 VFDFMELDM
-340 EEQTNWLTDENP
+340 EEQINRLTGENP
-352 GKKEFKGEN
+352 GKEVFKGES
-361 SDVFREGQPIIEIS
+361 SDVFGKGQPVLEIS

-381 NENDELKDKS
+381 NDNDKLKDKS
-391 KDCTQ
+391 KDCAE
-396 LCCGKMQISTGEKIM
+396 LCCGKMQIRAGEKIM
-411 ITGESG
+411 LTGESG
-417 CGKSTLLKLIQRFYP
+417 CGKSTLLKLIQGFYP

-438 KIGGKDIN
+438 TIGGKDIN

-504 LLPDGYNT
+504 HLPDGYNT

-518 INLSG
+518 TNLSG

-569 KTIIMVSH
+569 KTVIMVSH

>member
-1 MESKGRILSDV
+1 
-12 SGLCKKG
+12 
-19 DVGISMKDLKRFLS
+19 MKDLKRFLS
-33 YMEKY
+33 YMGKY

-45 LITTLIIESFLQILY
+45 LIATLIIESFLQILY

-70 SEFQNI
+70 IEFQNI

-81 AVIACAIIVI
+81 AVIASVIIVI

-120 KLLSMNMYFFKSSH
+120 KLLSMNMDFFKSTH

-158 WVLGKMVM
+158 WVLGKIVM
-166 VASAI
+166 VVSAI
-171 ITMWFYSPILMGI
+171 ITMCFYSPILMGI
-184 SLIICTF
+184 SLIICAF

-224 IAGFVTLKMSSGATI
+224 ISGFVTLKMSSGARI

-256 SRVKVE
+256 SRVMVE
-262 ALFEMAAFLLG
+262 ASFEMAAFLLG
-273 VIGSFGTIIAGA
+273 VIGSFGTIIAGT

-291 ILDFGTVMA
+291 TLDFGTVMA

-331 VFDFMESDM
+331 VFDFMELDM
-340 EEQTNWLTDENP
+340 EEQINRLTGENP
-352 GKKEFKGEN
+352 EKEVFKGES
-361 SDVFREGQPIIEIS
+361 SDVFGKGQPVLEIS

-381 NENDELKDKS
+381 NDNDKLKDKS
-391 KDCTQ
+391 KDCAE
-396 LCCGKMQISTGEKIM
+396 LCCGKMQIRAGEKIM
-411 ITGESG
+411 LTGESG
-417 CGKSTLLKLIQRFYP
+417 CGKSTLLKLIQGFYP

-438 KIGGKDIN
+438 TIGGKDIN

-504 LLPDGYNT
+504 HLPDGYNT

-518 INLSG
+518 TNLSG

-569 KTIIMVSH
+569 KTVIMVSH

>member
-1 MESKGRILSDV
+1 
-12 SGLCKKG
+12 
-19 DVGISMKDLKRFLS
+19 MKDLKRFLS
-33 YMEKY
+33 YMGKN

-45 LITTLIIESFLQILY
+45 LIATLIIESFLQILY

-70 SEFQNI
+70 IEFQNI

-81 AVIACAIIVI
+81 AVIASVIIVI

-103 IRLVR
+103 IKLVR

-120 KLLSMNMYFFKSSH
+120 KLLSMNMDFFKSTH
-134 SADAIKTLNWDA
+134 SADVIKTLNWDA

-158 WVLGKMVM
+158 WVLGKIVM

-171 ITMWFYSPILMGI
+171 ITMCFYSPILMGI
-184 SLIICTF
+184 SLIICAF

-224 IAGFVTLKMSSGATI
+224 IAGFVTLKMNSGAKI
-239 VLNHFYEES
+239 VLNHFYEEC

-262 ALFEMAAFLLG
+262 ASFEMTAFLLG

-291 ILDFGTVMA
+291 TLDFGTVMA

-317 SISALTTSIVRASH
+317 SISALTTSMVRASH
-331 VFDFMESDM
+331 VFDFMELDM
-340 EEQTNWLTDENP
+340 EEQINGFTGEKS
-352 GKKEFKGEN
+352 GKKELKGEN
-361 SDVFREGQPIIEIS
+361 SDVFGEGQPVLEIS

-396 LCCGKMQISTGEKIM
+396 LCYRKMQISAGEKIM

-417 CGKSTLLKLIQRFYP
+417 CGKSTLLKLMQGFYP

-438 KIGGKDIN
+438 KIYGKDIN
-446 EYELDELRNIIAYVP
+446 EYELDELRNIITYVP
-461 QDSYLFEGT
+461 QDCYLFEGT
-470 IAENIAFGWNGE
+470 VAENIAFGWNGE
-482 NVPSM
+482 NAPSM
-487 DMIIAAAKEAY
+487 DMILVAAKEAY

-504 LLPDGYNT
+504 HLSDGYNT

-518 INLSG
+518 TNLSG

-538 SPIVLMDEPSS
+538 APIVLMDEPLS

-558 LLKAMKELLEN
+558 LLKAMKALLKN
-569 KTIIMVSH
+569 KTVIMVSH

-584 FERVVRIG
+584 FERVVRIE

>member
-1 MESKGRILSDV
+1 
-12 SGLCKKG
+12 
-19 DVGISMKDLKRFLS
+19 MKDLKRFLS
-33 YMEKY
+33 YMGKN

-45 LITTLIIESFLQILY
+45 LIATLIIESFLQILY

-70 SEFQNI
+70 IEFQNI

-81 AVIACAIIVI
+81 AVIASVIIVI

-103 IRLVR
+103 IKLVR

-120 KLLSMNMYFFKSSH
+120 KLLSMNMDFFKSTH

-158 WVLGKMVM
+158 WVLGKIVM

-171 ITMWFYSPILMGI
+171 ITMCFYSPILMGI
-184 SLIICTF
+184 SLIICAF

-224 IAGFVTLKMSSGATI
+224 IAGFVTLKMSSGVKI
-239 VLNHFYEES
+239 VLNHFYEEC

-262 ALFEMAAFLLG
+262 ASFEMTAFLLG

-291 ILDFGTVMA
+291 TLDFGTVMA

-317 SISALTTSIVRASH
+317 SISALTTSMVRASH
-331 VFDFMESDM
+331 VFDFMELDM
-340 EEQTNWLTDENP
+340 EEQINWFTGEKS
-352 GKKEFKGEN
+352 GKKELKGEN
-361 SDVFREGQPIIEIS
+361 SDVFGEGQPVLEIS

-381 NENDELKDKS
+381 NENDEL
-391 KDCTQ
+391 
-396 LCCGKMQISTGEKIM
+396 
-411 ITGESG
+411 
-417 CGKSTLLKLIQRFYP
+417 
-432 VENEKI
+432 
-438 KIGGKDIN
+438 
-446 EYELDELRNIIAYVP
+446 
-461 QDSYLFEGT
+461 
-470 IAENIAFGWNGE
+470 
-482 NVPSM
+482 M
-487 DMIIAAAKEAY
+487 DMILVAAKEAY

-504 LLPDGYNT
+504 HLSDGYNT

-518 INLSG
+518 TNLSG

-538 SPIVLMDEPSS
+538 APIVLMDEPLS

-558 LLKAMKELLEN
+558 LLKAMKALLKN
-569 KTIIMVSH
+569 KTVIMVSH

-584 FERVVRIG
+584 FERVVRIE